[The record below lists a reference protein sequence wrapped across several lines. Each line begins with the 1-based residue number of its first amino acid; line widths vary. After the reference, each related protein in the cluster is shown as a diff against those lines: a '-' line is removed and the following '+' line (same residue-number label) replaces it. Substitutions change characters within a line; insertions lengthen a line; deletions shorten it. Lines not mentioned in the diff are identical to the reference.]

1 MPNLIKKVLANVAQ
15 ALTAT
20 EKQQARDNIGIPK
33 YVKLASYDTTIAD
46 PADAARI
53 TDVGD
58 FHILYYHDSG
68 GNLRLLAE
76 NMESDSSHRI
86 TVSCGESVDYYGTIS
101 FGSRADLSAITFS
114 SSNGRHQD
122 LRFIID
128 GVNFGELSIQWI
140 QSAIPGASQLWY
152 KG

>member
-15 ALTAT
+15 ALTDT

-33 YVKLASYDTTIAD
+33 YVKLASYDTSIAA
-46 PADAARI
+46 PEDAARI

-58 FHILYYHDSG
+58 FHILYYHDNG
-68 GNLRLLAE
+68 GNLRLLAQ
-76 NMESDSSHRI
+76 NMDMSGPHTLVVSS
-86 TVSCGESVDYYGTIS
+86 GESLNTYANIQ
-101 FGSRADLSAITFS
+101 FGSSADLSAFSFS

-128 GVNFGELSIQWI
+128 GVNFGELSIMWYQNPT
-140 QSAIPGASQLWY
+140 PGASQLWY
-152 KG
+152 KQ

>member
-33 YVKLASYDTTIAD
+33 YVKLASYDTSITS

-58 FHILYYHDSG
+58 FHILYYHDNG

-76 NMESDSSHRI
+76 NRDMSDSHSI
-86 TVSCGESVDYYGTIS
+86 TVSCGESINAYGTIS
-101 FGSRADLSAITFS
+101 FASRADLSSINFS
-114 SSNGRHQD
+114 GSNGRHQD

-140 QSAIPGASQLWY
+140 QSVIPGASQLWY